1 MKKITVLIMAL
12 LLMCSALTA
21 CGEAEQEQR
30 VVPDEAEHYEST
42 LVVLDGKLGWNLI
55 VTLYDTET
63 KVMYLYNKD
72 GGITPMINADGTPK
86 LYVGR

>member
-30 VVPDEAEHYEST
+30 AVPDEAPHYEPT
-42 LVVLDGKLGWNLI
+42 LVVLDGNPGWSNV
-55 VTLYDTET
+55 VTFYDTDT
-63 KVMYLYNKD
+63 KVMYVWGHH
-72 GGITPMINADGTPK
+72 GGITPLINADGTPK
-86 LYVGR
+86 LYEGR

>member
-30 VVPDEAEHYEST
+30 AVPDEAPHYEST

-86 LYVGR
+86 LYEGR

>member
-30 VVPDEAEHYEST
+30 DVPDEAPHYEST
-42 LVVLDGKLGWNLI
+42 LEVLDGKLGWSLL

-63 KVMYLYNKD
+63 KVMYLYGGD

-86 LYVGR
+86 LYEGR

>member
-12 LLMCSALTA
+12 LLMCSVLTA

-30 VVPDEAEHYEST
+30 AVPDEAPHYEST
-42 LVVLDGKLGWNLI
+42 LEVLDGEIGRSAI
-55 VTLYDTET
+55 VTLYDTDT
-63 KVMYLYNKD
+63 KVMYVYCRR

-86 LYVGR
+86 LYEGR